1 MSTSNRTIA
10 VEAAVVSVLVGA
22 GVALSSPRDLWLEGL
37 GFHPSWLPVLLL
49 SARYGTRGLF
59 WSLLITWGSLLFVSA
74 AWGHSLEGAISRARS
89 PSDLLA
95 LSGAILVAWIAMRH
109 DGELT
114 RAAQQQ
120 VDAKEGADKANET
133 LEALHDS
140 LTYLRARH
148 DRLQASVT
156 FWRDVAGRLER
167 GEPREAAA
175 AALEL
180 CAARCGAEAAAVKR
194 WDGTRLSVLAVYG
207 RGGAS
212 AADLRDISDDRTARA
227 ALAAGAPVLAADI
240 GGARGEDS
248 ALVVPIFDQRRDVV
262 LGIIALRGG
271 PPSGLRRADVRDVV
285 AVAGWLAHA
294 LARAVD
300 ESRVQPVT
308 EEGTWRR

>member
-1 MSTSNRTIA
+1 MSTASRTIA
-10 VEAAVVSVLVGA
+10 VEAAVVSVIVGA
-22 GVALSSPRDLWLEGL
+22 GVALVSPQDLWLEGL
-37 GFHPSWLPVLLL
+37 GFHPSWLAVLLL

-59 WSLLITWGSLLFVSA
+59 WSLLMTWGSLLVVSA
-74 AWGHSLEGAISRARS
+74 LWGNSLEGAIVRARS

-109 DGELT
+109 DGG
-114 RAAQQQ
+114 RATAARQLA
-120 VDAKEGADKANET
+120 DAKEREDRANET

-140 LTYLRARH
+140 LTYMRSRH

-167 GEPREAAA
+167 GDPREAAA

-180 CAARCGAEAAAVKR
+180 CAARCGAETAVVKR
-194 WDGTRLSVLAVYG
+194 WDGTRLSVLTVYG
-207 RGGAS
+207 LRGTS
-212 AADLRDISDDRTARA
+212 AGGLQDISDDRTARA
-227 ALAAGAPVLAADI
+227 ALAAGEPVLAADI
-240 GGARGEDS
+240 GGARGDDS

-285 AVAGWLAHA
+285 AVASWLAPA
-294 LARAVD
+294 LARAV
-300 ESRVQPVT
+300 EEPRRQPVT
-308 EEGTWRR
+308 EEGAWR